1 MSFAHF
7 GVGSGDIMLDNV
19 QCTGEELTLLDC
31 PAITDHNCNHIEDA
45 GVICGI
51 YPLSSG
57 QMPPGIHI
65 AYIIFIC

>member
-31 PAITDHNCNHIEDA
+31 PASTDHNCTHNKDA
-45 GVICGI
+45 GVICGNCPYQV
-51 YPLSSG
+51 YPVAFS
-57 QMPPGIHI
+57 
-65 AYIIFIC
+65 